1 MNFIQWK
8 MFHHGDKEGKKS
20 AFGHPVNGQIVLSII
35 LLLPPFLV
43 TAFPANTVGKRS
55 A

>member
-1 MNFIQWK
+1 

-20 AFGHPVNGQIVLSII
+20 AFGHPVYGQIILSII
-35 LLLPPFLV
+35 ILILLPFLV
-43 TAFPANTVGKRS
+43 TAFPANTVGKRT